1 MVVTLK
7 DVAAEAGVSP
17 ATVSYALRGGQYV
30 SERTAKKVREAADK
44 LGYTTNVAA
53 RNLRYGRTGVIE
65 TVVRG
70 LDLSSLYARM
80 VTHVKKACA
89 DRGFQALFLQTEM
102 ESDSVREAVSTL
114 NNQSCDGLLLDA
126 ATLTPRAIQGLSQ
139 NQTIVLLDDYSAKPL
154 FDVIQVPRGEMTK
167 VATEHLIAMGCRNI
181 ALLGAPDEAER
192 HHRHGR
198 TAGMLQFRGFV
209 EAMENAG
216 LDAGPKHQVHVF
228 WRYFTGVD
236 LGRDMAAKGFDFDGV
251 VCCNDALAL
260 GLIRG
265 LADGGVQVPRDLKVI
280 GVDGVSIGEFTVPRL
295 STVSVD
301 MEDLAQKGIGMLVD
315 RIEGKYDGKPRTMG
329 VKYALAARES
339 AGETVQG

>member
-17 ATVSYALRGGQYV
+17 ATVSYALRGGEYV
-30 SERTAKKVREAADK
+30 SDRTAKKVREAADK

-53 RNLRYGRTGVIE
+53 RNLRYGKTGVIE

-89 DRGFQALFLQTEM
+89 ERGYQSLFMQTEM
-102 ESDSVREAVSTL
+102 ESDSVREAVGTL
-114 NNQSCDGLLLDA
+114 NNQSCDGLLLDVGL
-126 ATLTPRAIQGLSQ
+126 LTPHAVRSLSQ
-139 NQTIVLLDDYSAKPL
+139 NQAIVLLDDYSAKPL

-192 HHRHGR
+192 HLRHGR
-198 TAGMLQFRGFV
+198 NGAMLHLKGFT
-209 EAMENAG
+209 EAMEEAG
-216 LDAGPKHQVHVF
+216 LDAGPEHQVHVF

-236 LGRDMAAKGFDFDGV
+236 LGRDMAAKGFDFDGA
-251 VCCNDALAL
+251 VCGNDALAL

-265 LADGGVQVPRDLKVI
+265 LADGGVQVPRDLKVM

-295 STVSVD
+295 STVAVD

-315 RIEGKYDGKPRTMG
+315 RIEGKYDGKPRTM
-329 VKYALAARES
+329 VTKYALAARES
-339 AGETVQG
+339 AGEAAEG